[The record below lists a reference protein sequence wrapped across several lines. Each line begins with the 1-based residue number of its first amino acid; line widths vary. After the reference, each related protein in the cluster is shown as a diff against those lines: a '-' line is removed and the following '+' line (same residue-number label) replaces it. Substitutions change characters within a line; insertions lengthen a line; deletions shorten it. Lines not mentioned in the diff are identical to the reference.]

1 MNFRTCIIAKQTYE
15 KHELIRFVPSPNREI
30 VPDLKQNLPGRGA
43 YILAK
48 KTIIEKA
55 IKNSALVKYFK
66 SKLKEEFYIDNNMPA
81 LVESLLIK
89 HAIGSIALG
98 RKAGIVISGAL
109 ACDKAIR
116 SGNTKLILHT
126 KGASANGITKLNQ
139 AIHASKNSVQELSI
153 FSKDELEKAFGM
165 INVQHI
171 AILASPLA
179 KNILTNLEKLH
190 IYRE

>member
-1 MNFRTCIIAKQTYE
+1 MNSRTCIIVKQPYE
-15 KHELIRFVPSPNREI
+15 KHELIRFVPSPGGEI
-30 VPDLKQNLPGRGA
+30 VPDIKQNLPRRGA

-48 KTIIEKA
+48 KAILEKA
-55 IKNSALVKYFK
+55 IKNSALIKHFK
-66 SKLKEEFYIDNNMPA
+66 SKLKEDFYIDNNMPD
-81 LVESLLIK
+81 LVENLLIK
-89 HAIGSIALG
+89 QAIGSIALG
-98 RKAGIVISGAL
+98 RKAGIIISGAL

-116 SGNTKLILHT
+116 SGNTNLILHT

-139 AIHASKNSVQELSI
+139 AIHSSKNSIQELSV
-153 FSKDELEKAFGM
+153 FSKNELEKAFGS